1 MQKSL
6 RSQAEEH
13 FAATQ
18 KKAAQAGKEK
28 EKARKAEADHVAKLR
43 ALRLAKEAADK
54 EAAAAAVPPVKAKKP
69 ASKKKEP
76 VRKPK
81 PY

>member
-28 EKARKAEADHVAKLR
+28 EKLRKAEADHVAKLR
-43 ALRLAKEAADK
+43 SLRLAKEAADK
-54 EAAAAAVPPVKAKKP
+54 EAAAAAAPPAKAKK
-69 ASKKKEP
+69 AATTKKEP
-76 VRKPK
+76 ARKPK